1 MPASELAFSG
11 AAVSSTSS
19 YIPPRGIH
27 DAFDSESTSTLR
39 QSIRGIEA
47 QLVDLVC
54 QSWTLE
60 ELIGWLRVP
69 LECAAFTGNA
79 AALKRLLA
87 AGVTIEVPPGRR
99 QPLTLLHLA
108 AKSGN
113 AGAVEK
119 FVRAGVDVYET
130 GSALDD
136 GTALHCAAAA
146 RNDAVVRA
154 LARTKTD
161 VGALNARGSSLLQYA
176 CAGESCEAL
185 LRDGDTLD
193 WVTLEG
199 VACSSFSASNEQAGQ
214 LLQVLTAAQEADVR
228 TRMCIEALYYA
239 VVANRP
245 DTIRDFVALDADV
258 KYRRGDWLPYLHR
271 VTSRGLPKAIEAL
284 LQAGANVEARYNGST
299 YLHFACDHFHANVIQ
314 MLLYWGAEESSTD
327 PDINTP

>member
-1 MPASELAFSG
+1 MGEDDRCVVNIFPPTNELA
-11 AAVSSTSS
+11 V
-19 YIPPRGIH
+19 
-27 DAFDSESTSTLR
+27 L
-39 QSIRGIEA
+39 
-47 QLVDLVC
+47 
-54 QSWTLE
+54 
-60 ELIGWLRVP
+60 
-69 LECAAFTGNA
+69 NA
-79 AALKRLLA
+79 AAK
-87 AGVTIEVPPGRR
+87 P
-99 QPLTLLHLA
+99 
-108 AKSGN
+108 
-113 AGAVEK
+113 
-119 FVRAGVDVYET
+119 FVFSCPET
-130 GSALDD
+130 VSYA
-136 GTALHCAAAA
+136 ALHTAA
-146 RNDAVVRA
+146 VCC
-154 LARTKTD
+154 K
-161 VGALNARGSSLLQYA
+161 
-176 CAGESCEAL
+176 AGESCEAL

-258 KYRRGDWLPYLHR
+258 KYRRSDWLPYLHR
-271 VTSRGLPKAIEAL
+271 VASRGLPKAIEAL

>member
-136 GTALHCAAAA
+136 GAALHCAAAA

-176 CAGESCEAL
+176 CVSGNQDVWYFRCGNEPVRKSSRRKDTHFLSLAAIHKHPGVIEDL
-185 LRDGDTLD
+185 LAFPLVA
-193 WVTLEG
+193 VTLKE
-199 VACSSFSASNEQAGQ
+199 
-214 LLQVLTAAQEADVR
+214 LQVP
-228 TRMCIEALYYA
+228 
-239 VVANRP
+239 VV
-245 DTIRDFVALDADV
+245 
-258 KYRRGDWLPYLHR
+258 
-271 VTSRGLPKAIEAL
+271 
-284 LQAGANVEARYNGST
+284 
-299 YLHFACDHFHANVIQ
+299 
-314 MLLYWGAEESSTD
+314 
-327 PDINTP
+327 